1 MASVIELVDIVEKL
15 FDEKPDKRKKA
26 EYKEWK
32 DRINSVIQNLNKEC
46 KFKMYETVK

>member
-15 FDEKPDKRKKA
+15 FEEKPDKRKKV

-32 DRINSVIQNLNKEC
+32 NKINSVIQNLNKEC
-46 KFKMYETVK
+46 KFKMYDNIK